1 MDFVALQAS
10 GLETRYAAYELSLTG
25 VTALEPPTFG
35 LAAPAIAGLGLAYRC
50 KPG

>member
-25 VTALEPPTFG
+25 VTVLEPVVSIYSVDTRY
-35 LAAPAIAGLGLAYRC
+35 AASR
-50 KPG
+50 